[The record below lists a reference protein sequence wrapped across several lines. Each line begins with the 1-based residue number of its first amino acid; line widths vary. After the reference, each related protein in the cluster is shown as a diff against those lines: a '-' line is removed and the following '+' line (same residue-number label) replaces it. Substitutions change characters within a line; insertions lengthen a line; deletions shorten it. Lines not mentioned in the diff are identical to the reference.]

1 GGDSEEVTP
10 VPIPNTEVKLF
21 SADGSEGLPL
31 VRAGR
36 RRAKTEHGARK
47 GFMFF
52 CVPRGSDNM
61 EPVDW
66 IKMSNR
72 AILVGI
78 RAIPG
83 PVRAIPLPI
92 RAITPLFRA
101 IPRNSCTFHSISNL
115 PF

>member
-1 GGDSEEVTP
+1 
-10 VPIPNTEVKLF
+10 
-21 SADGSEGLPL
+21 A
-31 VRAGR
+31 AGQR
-36 RRAKTEHGARK
+36 QNMGPE

-72 AILVGI
+72 AIRAGI

-83 PVRAIPLPI
+83 PVRAITLPI
-92 RAITPLFRA
+92 RAIPPEFVQSHPHFVQSPA
-101 IPRNSCTFHSISNL
+101 IHATR
-115 PF
+115 